1 MAQLPSKKCLKLS
14 EKLSEKAPKQS
25 KEKVTTNDQ
34 NYHPKTKEFK
44 NSMKLLEIS
53 VRKSDFGY

>member
-14 EKLSEKAPKQS
+14 EKLSEKAS
-25 KEKVTTNDQ
+25 KEKVTTNHQ
-34 NYHPKTKEFK
+34 NYPQKTKEFK

-53 VRKSDFGY
+53 VRKSNFGY